1 MTLLALKIDVDTAIG
16 TQKGVP
22 ALLDLLTS
30 LKIPATFYLSL
41 GPDHTGRA
49 IKRVF
54 QKGFL
59 KKVLAT
65 NVAGNY
71 GLRTLLYGTL
81 LPGPQI
87 GHKHQGILQ
96 EVYKRGYN
104 VGIHAFDHQAWQ
116 NGMQTMTLEEF
127 DAEFAKAVKEFE
139 RIFGIPA
146 ETAAAPGWQATETT
160 FMTYQKYGILY
171 SSDSRGKTPFYPQFG
186 KRRYPT
192 LQIPT
197 TLPTLDE
204 LVGTRGFDLQKA
216 LEFYLSLIKHQD
228 IVVFNLHPELEG
240 MRYLPWF
247 EQFLI
252 ACQKANIQFTTLKE
266 LAKSESAYPLS
277 EPILAPFPRRS
288 GTLLQQQS

>member
-22 ALLDLLTS
+22 ALLDLLTR

-87 GHKHQGILQ
+87 GHKYQGILQ
-96 EVYKRGYN
+96 DIYKRGYN

-171 SSDSRGKTPFYPQFG
+171 SSDSRGKTPFYPQFD

-192 LQIPT
+192 LQLPT

-204 LVGTRGFDLQKA
+204 LIGTNGFDLQKA
-216 LEFYLSLIKHQD
+216 LEFYLSLIKQQD
-228 IVVFNLHPELEG
+228 IAVFNLHPELEG

-252 ACQKANIQFTTLKE
+252 ACQKARIQFTTLKE
-266 LAKSESAYPLS
+266 LAKSESAYPSS

>member
-1 MTLLALKIDVDTAIG
+1 MTLLALKVDVDTAVG
-16 TQKGVP
+16 TAKGVP
-22 ALLDLLTS
+22 ALLTLLNN

-54 QKGFL
+54 QKGFVT
-59 KKVLAT
+59 KVLTT

-87 GHKHQGILQ
+87 GRKFQSVLQNISKH
-96 EVYKRGYN
+96 GYE

-127 DAEFAKAVKEFE
+127 DAEFAKAAAEFE
-139 RIFGIPA
+139 RIFGRSA

-160 FMTYQKYGILY
+160 FMIYQKYGIVY
-171 SSDSRGKTPFYPQFG
+171 SSDSRGKTAFYPQFS

-204 LVGTRGFDLQKA
+204 LIGTTD
-216 LEFYLSLIKHQD
+216 LSLQALTERYLCLIKQQD
-228 IVVFNLHPELEG
+228 IAVFTLHPELEG

-247 EQFLI
+247 EQFLL
-252 ACQKANIQFTTLKE
+252 ACQKKQIEFITLKE
-266 LAKSESAYPLS
+266 LAKLEHCFPVS
-277 EPILAPFPRRS
+277 EPILAPFPHRA
-288 GTLLQQQS
+288 GILLQQQP